1 MVRLGKVHMHSRIL
15 QVVSSVDLDSHIEVV
30 EEVAGHW
37 EIESRP
43 QLAPEQYQSPL
54 A

>member
-1 MVRLGKVHMHSRIL
+1 MVRLGKVHIHSRIL
-15 QVVSSVDLDSHIEVV
+15 QVVLSVDLGSHIEVV
-30 EEVAGHW
+30 EEVAGYW

-43 QLAPEQYQSPL
+43 QPALEQYQPPL